1 MADDSMSLLET
12 LRKVSA
18 EGEVDVLREGVRLLA
33 QAIMEAEVTELTGV
47 AKGERDP
54 ERRLTHRNGYRERRW
69 DTRVGTIPLDVPR
82 VRDGG
87 YLPSLLEPRR
97 RAERAL
103 LAVVQEAY
111 VSGVSTRRVDDLVRA
126 LGITGIS
133 KSEVSRICAGLDAEV
148 AAFRSR
154 SLAGIACPYLWLD
167 ATYLRVREGGHVVS
181 MAALVAVG
189 VAANGERRVLGLELS
204 AGNDEGSAWPRFIRS
219 LVERGL
225 HGVRLVISDD
235 HAGLVKAVREQL
247 LGSSWQRCR
256 VHFTRNAQ
264 ELVPRSARSMV
275 AAAIRSVF
283 EQPDARSARDQLDR
297 VIDGMRRRDT
307 RRSPSC
313 SPTPSPTCSPLRAS
327 PRPTG
332 AGSASTNPLERLN
345 KEIKRRTGVVGI
357 FPHRAAR
364 HPPRRDDPRGA
375 GRRVAGRP
383 MLLPAGDDERDR
395 RPRPDRGGGPAAAA
409 RELINAG
416 ARDEALLHTSWDLT
430 QAAPASVGPHCV
442 A

>member
-18 EGEVDVLREGVRLLA
+18 EGEVDVLREGVRVLA

-69 DTRVGTIPLDVPR
+69 DTRVGTIGLDVPR

-103 LAVVQEAY
+103 LAVVQQAY

-126 LGITGIS
+126 LGIEGIS
-133 KSEVSRICAGLDAEV
+133 RSEVSRICASLDAEV
-148 AAFRSR
+148 RAFRCR
-154 SLAGIACPYLWLD
+154 PLGELALPYLWLD
-167 ATYLRVREGGHVVS
+167 ATYLKVREGGRVVS

-189 VAANGERRVLGLELS
+189 VAMTGERRILGLELS
-204 AGNDEGSAWPRFIRS
+204 AGNDEGSAWPSFIRG

-235 HAGLVKAVREQL
+235 HPGLVKAAREQL
-247 LGSSWQRCR
+247 LGSGWQRCR

-264 ELVPRSARSMV
+264 DLVPRSARSMV
-275 AAAIRSVF
+275 ASAIRSVF
-283 EQPDARSARDQLDR
+283 EQPDGTAARDQLDR
-297 VIDGMRRRDT
+297 VIDSMAGPYPRVAELLADAET
-307 RRSPSC
+307 DLLAHFAFPE
-313 SPTPSPTCSPLRAS
+313 THRAKI
-327 PRPTG
+327 R
-332 AGSASTNPLERLN
+332 STNPLERLN
-345 KEIKRRTGVVGI
+345 KEIKRRTAVVGI
-357 FPHRAAR
+357 FPDRASVIRLVGMILAEQ
-364 HPPRRDDPRGA
+364 DDEWQD
-375 GRRVAGRP
+375 GRRYFRP
-383 MLLPAGDDERDR
+383 ETMAAIDALVSIEEVGQPLL
-395 RPRPDRGGGPAAAA
+395 
-409 RELINAG
+409 L
-416 ARDEALLHTSWDLT
+416 
-430 QAAPASVGPHCV
+430 AS
-442 A
+442 